1 MATSPFNPSML
12 AFTRSLETTEALMFG
27 STGKGDDAVVEPV
40 EVTTTGQRGQSSHEA
55 LNRDKA
61 GASKAGKSNPQEVE
75 IARMPAGCI
84 RLIIQC
90 GLRVMP
96 NSLKPSATDS
106 LEAVKA
112 YGDLAARFG
121 AHGGYEML
129 AARYIENIANGAF
142 AWRNR
147 GLSDEAFVE
156 VIFDGKVVRF
166 DPFALDVDA
175 ILGLEA
181 VKAALVLGDA
191 SDVDALVA
199 HFADGLSREPKAIS
213 FSWNG
218 HVLPNSE
225 VYPSQEYKYS
235 KDAKAKDVPS
245 RLLASVR
252 GRRGTESI
260 RQASMHS
267 QKIGAALRRIDDWH
281 DDAFY
286 GPIPVNAF
294 GGVQEAGIALRHGNK
309 AAPSFWDLIKKP
321 SLFLDDLEKGV
332 VSDNAQ
338 FTIAMLVRG
347 GVYGNGKD

>member
-1 MATSPFNPSML
+1 MANSSFNPSML
-12 AFTRSLETTEALMFG
+12 AFMRSLEPTEALMFG
-27 STGKGDDAVVEPV
+27 AAGPAADTLEPI
-40 EVTTTGQRGQSSHEA
+40 EVTVTGQRGQSSHEA

-75 IARMPAGCI
+75 IARLPFGCTT
-84 RLIIQC
+84 LVIQC
-90 GLRVMP
+90 GLRIMP

-106 LEAVKA
+106 ADAVKA
-112 YGDLAARFG
+112 YGDLADLFAE
-121 AHGGYEML
+121 HGGYEML
-129 AARYIENIANGAF
+129 AARYVENIANGAF

-156 VIFDGKVVRF
+156 VSFDGTTVRF
-166 DPFALDVDA
+166 DPFILDVDA
-175 ILGLEA
+175 ILGLDA
-181 VKAALVLGDA
+181 VKAAVVSGDA
-191 SDVDALVA
+191 ADVDALVA
-199 HFADGLSREPKAIS
+199 HVAEGLAREPKDVS

-218 HVLPNSE
+218 QVLPNSE

-252 GRRGTESI
+252 GRRGSESI
-260 RQASMHS
+260 RQAAMHS

-294 GGVQEAGIALRHGNK
+294 GGVQEAGIALRHGKK
-309 AAPSFWDLIKKP
+309 AAPSFWDLVKKP
-321 SLFLDDLEKGV
+321 ALFLDDLEAGI

-338 FTIAMLVRG
+338 FLVAMLVRG